1 MVVIVKLCIWG
12 KRLKK
17 VVKRRAG
24 AGPGNHKSGAAN
36 PANPRLMFKA
46 LDLYLLRQIM
56 PTLFVTLLVAA
67 VILLLE
73 RMLRL
78 LDIAVGNGVSTL
90 VVVQMLFNLIPHYI
104 GLALPAALF
113 LGVLLAFRRL
123 SSQSELDAIQSSG
136 VGLSRLIRSA
146 VILGLLMMIFN
157 LILVGYLQPI
167 SRYAYRALLFNV
179 TSGVLESGIGEGV
192 FMDLPNGYTLR
203 VEESRGAG
211 RELFGV
217 FVHQQKDDGT
227 IVTLTSK
234 RGRLDTGGVDSQTSL
249 RLFQGNR
256 SEWSPGVVSA
266 DTVSFDVFDWPLNL
280 EDLIRFR
287 SRGGDER
294 ELSLDE
300 LLRGYL
306 ANMNAGQTGSTA
318 YVSDPELFPEQLVPP
333 EAVAAELHGR
343 IVFSLSILF
352 LPMLAAPLGI
362 MTRRASK
369 SFGLVVGL
377 LTLVV
382 YHKVLE
388 FSEAYASAGGIAPG
402 VALWLPFALFIAG
415 TSYLFLKTEIVAG
428 ATPMQRLEDRW
439 SNMTGSIVRLFRGSR
454 G

>member
-1 MVVIVKLCIWG
+1 
-12 KRLKK
+12 
-17 VVKRRAG
+17 
-24 AGPGNHKSGAAN
+24 
-36 PANPRLMFKA
+36 MFKA
-46 LDLYLLRQIM
+46 LDIYLLRQIM

-90 VVVQMLFNLIPHYI
+90 VVFQMLFNLIPHYI

-136 VGLSRLIRSA
+136 IGLSRLIRSA
-146 VILGLLMMIFN
+146 VILGLLMMMFN
-157 LILVGYLQPI
+157 LILVGYLQPF
-167 SRYAYRALLFNV
+167 SRYAYRALLFNI

-203 VEESRGAG
+203 VEQSRGAG

-217 FVHQQKDDGT
+217 FAHQQKEDGT
-227 IVTLTSK
+227 IITLTAK
-234 RGRLDTGGVDSQTSL
+234 RGQLVTGGPDRATSL
-249 RLFQGNR
+249 RLFNGNR
-256 SEWSPGVVSA
+256 SEWSPGSITA

-287 SRGGDER
+287 MRGGDER
-294 ELSLDE
+294 ELTLSE
-300 LLRGYL
+300 LLRGYVG
-306 ANMNAGQTGSTA
+306 AMAISGAGPPPAPITDETR
-318 YVSDPELFPEQLVPP
+318 PEQLVSPA
-333 EAVAAELHGR
+333 AVAAELHGR

-362 MTRRASK
+362 MTHRASK

-382 YHKVLE
+382 YHKILE
-388 FSEAYASAGGIAPG
+388 FSEAYATVGGVAPG
-402 VALWLPFALFIAG
+402 PALWIPFALFIAG

-428 ATPMQRLEDRW
+428 ATPMQRMEDRW
-439 SNMTGSIVRLFRGSR
+439 ADMTSGLVRLFRSR
-454 G
+454 KN

>member
-1 MVVIVKLCIWG
+1 M
-12 KRLKK
+12 
-17 VVKRRAG
+17 AT
-24 AGPGNHKSGAAN
+24 S
-36 PANPRLMFKA
+36 RLMFKA

-56 PTLFVTLLVAA
+56 PTLLVTLLVAA
-67 VILLLE
+67 IILLLE

-90 VVVQMLFNLIPHYI
+90 VVFQMLFNLIPHYI

-113 LGVLLAFRRL
+113 LGVLLAFRKL

-136 VGLSRLIRSA
+136 IGLSRFIRWA

-217 FVHQQKDDGT
+217 FAHQQKEDGT
-227 IVTLTSK
+227 IVTLTAE
-234 RGRLDTGGVDSQTSL
+234 RGRLVTGGPDRPTSL

-256 SEWSPGVVSA
+256 SEWSPGATSA

-280 EDLIRFR
+280 ADLIRFR
-287 SRGGDER
+287 VRGGDER
-294 ELSLDE
+294 ELTLDE
-300 LLRGYL
+300 LLRGYVS
-306 ANMNAGQTGSTA
+306 NMDAERTGIKPA
-318 YVSDPELFPEQLVPP
+318 AVNPQDYPEQLVSP
-333 EAVAAELHGR
+333 AAIAAELHGR

-362 MTRRASK
+362 MTHRASK

-382 YHKVLE
+382 YHKILE
-388 FSEAYASAGGIAPG
+388 FSEAYATVGGVSAGP
-402 VALWLPFALFIAG
+402 ALWVPFMLFIGG
-415 TSYLFLKTEIVAG
+415 TSYLFLKTEIMAG

-439 SNMTGSIVRLFRGSR
+439 SNMTSGLIRLFRSSR

>member
-1 MVVIVKLCIWG
+1 
-12 KRLKK
+12 
-17 VVKRRAG
+17 
-24 AGPGNHKSGAAN
+24 
-36 PANPRLMFKA
+36 MFKA
-46 LDLYLLRQIM
+46 LDVYLLRQIM

-90 VVVQMLFNLIPHYI
+90 VVFQMLFNLIPHYI

-136 VGLSRLIRSA
+136 IGLSRLIRSA
-146 VILGLLMMIFN
+146 VILGLLMMMFN
-157 LILVGYLQPI
+157 LILVGYLQPF
-167 SRYAYRALLFNV
+167 SRYAYRALLFNI
-179 TSGVLESGIGEGV
+179 TTGVLESGIGEGV

-203 VEESRGAG
+203 VEQSRGAG

-217 FVHQQKDDGT
+217 FAHQQKEDGT
-227 IVTLTSK
+227 IITLTAK
-234 RGRLDTGGVDSQTSL
+234 RGQLVTGGPDRATSL

-256 SEWSPGVVSA
+256 SEWSPGSITA

-280 EDLIRFR
+280 EDLVRFR
-287 SRGGDER
+287 MRGGDER
-294 ELSLDE
+294 ELTLSE
-300 LLRGYL
+300 LLRGYVGAMAVSGAGPPLSL
-306 ANMNAGQTGSTA
+306 AAA
-318 YVSDPELFPEQLVPP
+318 EDRPEQLVPP
-333 EAVAAELHGR
+333 SAVAAELHGR

-362 MTRRASK
+362 MTHRASK

-382 YHKVLE
+382 YHKILE
-388 FSEAYASAGGIAPG
+388 FSEAYATVGGIAPG
-402 VALWLPFALFIAG
+402 PALWVPFALFIAG
-415 TSYLFLKTEIVAG
+415 TSYLFLKTEVVAG
-428 ATPMQRLEDRW
+428 ATPMQRMEDRW
-439 SNMTGSIVRLFRGSR
+439 ADLTSGIVNLFRSSR
-454 G
+454 TK

>member
-1 MVVIVKLCIWG
+1 
-12 KRLKK
+12 
-17 VVKRRAG
+17 
-24 AGPGNHKSGAAN
+24 
-36 PANPRLMFKA
+36 
-46 LDLYLLRQIM
+46 M
-56 PTLFVTLLVAA
+56 PTLLVTLLVAA

-90 VVVQMLFNLIPHYI
+90 VVFQMLFNLIPHYI

-136 VGLSRLIRSA
+136 IGLSRLIRSA
-146 VILGLLMMIFN
+146 VILGLLMMMFN
-157 LILVGYLQPI
+157 LILVGYLQPF
-167 SRYAYRALLFNV
+167 SRYAYRALLFNI

-203 VEESRGAG
+203 VEQSRGAG

-217 FVHQQKDDGT
+217 FAHQQKEDGT
-227 IVTLTSK
+227 IVTLTAK
-234 RGRLDTGGVDSQTSL
+234 RGQLVTGGPDRATSL

-256 SEWSPGVVSA
+256 SEWSPGATTA

-287 SRGGDER
+287 MRGGDER
-294 ELSLDE
+294 ELTLSE
-300 LLRGYL
+300 LLRGYVG
-306 ANMNAGQTGSTA
+306 AMAVSGAGPPPSPITDATR
-318 YVSDPELFPEQLVPP
+318 PEQLVPP
-333 EAVAAELHGR
+333 AAVAAELHGR

-362 MTRRASK
+362 MTHRASK
-369 SFGLVVGL
+369 SFGLIVGL

-382 YHKVLE
+382 YHKILE
-388 FSEAYASAGGIAPG
+388 FSEAYATVGGVAPG
-402 VALWLPFALFIAG
+402 PALWVPFALFIAG
-415 TSYLFLKTEIVAG
+415 TSYLFLKTEVVAG
-428 ATPMQRLEDRW
+428 ATPMQRMEDRW
-439 SNMTGSIVRLFRGSR
+439 SDMTSGLLRLFRSSKKS
-454 G
+454 

>member
-1 MVVIVKLCIWG
+1 
-12 KRLKK
+12 
-17 VVKRRAG
+17 
-24 AGPGNHKSGAAN
+24 
-36 PANPRLMFKA
+36 MFKA

-56 PTLFVTLLVAA
+56 PTLMVTLLVAA

-90 VVVQMLFNLIPHYI
+90 VVFQMLFNLIPHYI

-136 VGLSRLIRSA
+136 IGLSRLIRSA
-146 VILGLLMMIFN
+146 VILGLLMMMFN
-157 LILVGYLQPI
+157 LILVGYLQPF
-167 SRYAYRALLFNV
+167 SRYAYRALLFNI

-203 VEESRGAG
+203 VEQSRGAG

-217 FVHQQKDDGT
+217 FAHQQKEDGT
-227 IVTLTSK
+227 IVTLTAK
-234 RGRLDTGGVDSQTSL
+234 RGQLVTGGPDRATSL

-256 SEWSPGVVSA
+256 SEWSPGSTTA

-287 SRGGDER
+287 MRGGDER
-294 ELSLDE
+294 ELTLSE
-300 LLRGYL
+300 LLRGYVG
-306 ANMNAGQTGSTA
+306 AMAVSGAGPPPA
-318 YVSDPELFPEQLVPP
+318 PISDENRPELLVSPA
-333 EAVAAELHGR
+333 AVAAELHGR

-362 MTRRASK
+362 MTHRASK

-382 YHKVLE
+382 YHKILE
-388 FSEAYASAGGIAPG
+388 FSEAYATVGGVAPG
-402 VALWLPFALFIAG
+402 PALWVPFALFIGG
-415 TSYLFLKTEIVAG
+415 TSYLFLKTEVVAG
-428 ATPMQRLEDRW
+428 ATPMQRMEDRW
-439 SNMTGSIVRLFRGSR
+439 ADMTSGIVRLFRSAKN
-454 G
+454 

>member
-1 MVVIVKLCIWG
+1 
-12 KRLKK
+12 
-17 VVKRRAG
+17 
-24 AGPGNHKSGAAN
+24 
-36 PANPRLMFKA
+36 MFKA

-56 PTLFVTLLVAA
+56 PTLLVTLLVAA

-90 VVVQMLFNLIPHYI
+90 VVFQMLFNLIPHYI

-113 LGVLLAFRRL
+113 LGVLLAFRKL

-217 FVHQQKDDGT
+217 FAHQQKDDGT
-227 IVTLTSK
+227 IVTLTAK
-234 RGRLDTGGVDSQTSL
+234 RGRLESGGADSPTSL

-256 SEWSPGVVSA
+256 SEWSPGATSA
-266 DTVSFDVFDWPLNL
+266 DTVGFDVFDWPLNL

-294 ELSLDE
+294 ELTLDE
-300 LLRGYL
+300 LLRGYV
-306 ANMNAGQTGSTA
+306 ANMNAGQTGPPTP
-318 YVSDPELFPEQLVPP
+318 VIDPEAFPEQLVPP

-362 MTRRASK
+362 MTHRASK
-369 SFGLVVGL
+369 SFGLVIGL

-388 FSEAYASAGGIAPG
+388 FSEAYASVGGIAPG
-402 VALWLPFALFIAG
+402 PALWLPFALFIAG
-415 TSYLFLKTEIVAG
+415 TSYLFLKTEVVAG

-439 SNMTGSIVRLFRGSR
+439 SNMTDSIVGLFRGSR

>member
-1 MVVIVKLCIWG
+1 M
-12 KRLKK
+12 
-17 VVKRRAG
+17 A
-24 AGPGNHKSGAAN
+24 AAN
-36 PANPRLMFKA
+36 VVASRWMFKA

-56 PTLFVTLLVAA
+56 PTLLVTLLVAA
-67 VILLLE
+67 IILLLE

-90 VVVQMLFNLIPHYI
+90 VVFQMLFNLIPHYI

-113 LGVLLAFRRL
+113 LGVLLAFRKL

-136 VGLSRLIRSA
+136 IGLSRLIRWA

-211 RELFGV
+211 RELYGV
-217 FVHQQKDDGT
+217 FAHQQKEDGT
-227 IVTLTSK
+227 IITLTAE
-234 RGRLDTGGVDSQTSL
+234 RGRLVTGGAERATRL

-256 SEWSPGVVSA
+256 SEWSPGATSA

-280 EDLIRFR
+280 QDLIRFR
-287 SRGGDER
+287 VRGGDER
-294 ELSLDE
+294 ELTLDE
-300 LLRGYL
+300 LLQGYV
-306 ANMNAGQTGSTA
+306 ANIKAESTGIRPVVVNNPQYS
-318 YVSDPELFPEQLVPP
+318 PERLVPAA
-333 EAVAAELHGR
+333 AVAAELHGR

-352 LPMLAAPLGI
+352 LPMLAAPLGV
-362 MTRRASK
+362 MTHRASK
-369 SFGLVVGL
+369 SFGLVLGL

-382 YHKVLE
+382 YHKILE
-388 FSEAYASAGGIAPG
+388 FSEAYATVGGISAGP
-402 VALWLPFALFIAG
+402 ALWVPFALFIGG
-415 TSYLFLKTEIVAG
+415 TSYLFLRTEAVAG
-428 ATPMQRLEDRW
+428 ATPMQRLEGRW
-439 SNMTGSIVRLFRGSR
+439 TNMTGVLIRLFRGSHD
-454 G
+454 